1 MSQCMM
7 FVSAEKG
14 LSAQVGVPGLKKRSA
29 KKGWVFWQ
37 FHHEHID
44 VETGVS
50 DMIYT
55 HPDTDLEHQFVSWV
69 EGVLVTDVK
78 EHANGVF
85 SGKMMDGTLVGVHQ
99 LEFKSPLKRI
109 LDANLVGTE
118 TGRISAKKPIPS
130 SNLPKSRQI
139 PVSTQETIQKSVE
152 MAKALVAEEREAK
165 PQRPVEEIVSDIR
178 NLYAEENK
186 AWDVVDKMT
195 SGGGHRHMPG
205 TSLWEMKSEEAKFRI
220 WKRFARK
227 HFGKSL
233 YRTAKNKAGHESI
246 VSRRPAIERKFMGFF
261 LVRGNPMFLP
271 KSEIARIFADF
282 AKFQSSAAA

>member
-1 MSQCMM
+1 MSQCMI
-7 FVSAEKG
+7 FVSAEMG

-178 NLYAEENK
+178 KLHEAEM
-186 AWDVVDKMT
+186 VDTMLF
-195 SGGGHRHMPG
+195 GGGHRHMPG
-205 TSLWEMKSEEAKFRI
+205 TPFWEQKSDEAKFRI
-220 WKRFARK
+220 WKRIARR
-227 HFGKSL
+227 HFGSSL
-233 YRTAKNKAGHESI
+233 HRVVKNKAGHESI
-246 VSRRPAIERKFMGFF
+246 VSRRPAIERKFLGFF